1 MTGRPGMATTELK
14 LGGLQREAEISQ
26 CGRMRWTL
34 IRSWDERPTLVACM
48 FNPSTADA
56 LQDDPTI
63 SLLSHIASHNGFG
76 SLVVVNGVPIR
87 SPDPAPAYAMLSE
100 NAAGEPAAVA
110 AMRENLD
117 HILAKTETA
126 GAFLLAWGA
135 LAEKTQASRNWFD
148 ELITHVIFS
157 LPPGGQVFC
166 LGRTAS
172 GAPLHPLARGKLKLS
187 KTAPLLPFNMACMRA

>member
-1 MTGRPGMATTELK
+1 MNGQTNTTTMDFTLSD
-14 LGGLQREAEISQ
+14 LQRGAAISP

-34 IRSWDERPTLVACM
+34 TRTWDARPTLVACM

-56 LQDDPTI
+56 LEDDPTI
-63 SLLSHIASHNGFG
+63 SLLSHIASHNGYG
-76 SLVVVNGVPIR
+76 TLVVVNGVPIR
-87 SPDPAPAYAMLSE
+87 SPDPAPAYAMLSD

-135 LAEKTQASRNWFD
+135 LAEKTQASKNWFD
-148 ELITHVIFS
+148 ELVTHVALS

-187 KTAPLLPFNMACMRA
+187 KTALLLPFNMASIRA